1 MEKFNW
7 KDDCYFGYLNM
18 DHRTDR
24 FKRMK
29 LEFERVNLNP
39 VRHRGKRPEEY
50 DLTDPSLQVMK
61 NRTPGAIACHFGQV
75 GIMKTALE
83 IGMHAVVFEDDIK
96 FCDDFDDRM
105 DHISEWCSNNEFDV
119 FWLGASFHSPAS
131 SIYPYWHPTEQ
142 QNPPYGH
149 SRMRP
154 NCSANLG
161 YDVLPTD
168 NPRIVRTYGAYI
180 TFAYIVNVK
189 SIQKILDL
197 FDKHIHTSI
206 GIDWLFIKLQPQ
218 LKCYAY
224 VPGSVMQIDN
234 VSDIGQGM
242 TVWSGQLKNGPYV
255 FKPRLTDFD
264 PSTFNF
270 NQ

>member
-1 MEKFNW
+1 MLLEDSFISFVNLDHRGDRLKHMNDQLNKVGIRAVRQRGIPW
-7 KDDCYFGYLNM
+7 NETDYLNPNYATM
-18 DHRTDR
+18 
-24 FKRMK
+24 F
-29 LEFERVNLNP
+29 
-39 VRHRGKRPEEY
+39 
-50 DLTDPSLQVMK
+50 
-61 NRTPGAIACHFGQV
+61 NRTPGAIGCHLSQV
-75 GIMKTALE
+75 AIMKNALS
-83 IGMHAVVFEDDIK
+83 INCHAWVMEDDIL
-96 FCDDFDDRM
+96 FCDDFHERLKHM
-105 DHISEWCSNNEFDV
+105 DTFLQGVEDWDV
-119 FWLGASFHSPAS
+119 MWLGASFHSPA
-131 SIYPYWHPTEQ
+131 YWHRKGQSGMKPD
-142 QNPPYGH
+142 
-149 SRMRP
+149 
-154 NCSANLG
+154 CSAQLG
-161 YDVLPTD
+161 KDVETTD
-168 NPRIVRTYGAYI
+168 DPRIVRTYGAYV

-218 LKCYAY
+218 LKCFAY

>member
-1 MEKFNW
+1 MDLIQDSYISFVN
-7 KDDCYFGYLNM
+7 L

-24 FKRMK
+24 LAHMTEQ
-29 LEFERVNLNP
+29 LNRVGLRAIRQRGFPWIETDHMNP
-39 VRHRGKRPEEY
+39 KY
-50 DLTDPSLQVMK
+50 QVMK
-61 NRTPGAIACHFGQV
+61 NRTPGAIGCHLSQV
-75 GIMKTALE
+75 EIMKKALSVNA
-83 IGMHAVVFEDDIK
+83 HAWVMEDDIL
-96 FCDDFDDRM
+96 FCDDFNERV
-105 DHISEWCSNNEFDV
+105 SEMSDFLQGVQWDV
-119 FWLGASFHSPAS
+119 MWLGASFHVPAF
-131 SIYPYWHPTEQ
+131 WHPVGQ
-142 QNPPYGH
+142 SG
-149 SRMRP
+149 MRP
-154 NCSANLG
+154 NCSSNLG

-168 NPRIVRTYGAYI
+168 NPRFVRTFGAYV

-197 FDKHIHTSI
+197 FDEYIHTSI

-218 LKCYAY
+218 LNCYAY

-242 TVWSGQLKNGPYV
+242 TVWSGQLRNGPYV
-255 FKPRLTDFD
+255 FQPRKENFD